1 MNRERSVATTL
12 FFRISERELRI
23 DCSCSVNS
31 FSQATGFVCRA
42 ARRHGLCP
50 AGVAAAGDRIGQ
62 LVHSAGQIFE
72 QYCHCGV
79 LLRPYRLDL
88 GDLGIAEPDFT
99 SYVDQRPPLMPSVT
113 APAVCSPEV
122 RPPGS
127 YGNGNYNQSNYCP
140 KSFAFHW
147 YTSQCV
153 CLSA

>member
-1 MNRERSVATTL
+1 MNRERSVVMTL

-42 ARRHGLCP
+42 ARRHGLSCP

-79 LLRPYRLDL
+79 LLRPYQLDL
-88 GDLGIAEPDFT
+88 RNLGIPDPDST
-99 SYVDQRPPLMPSVT
+99 SYAAQRPPLIPSST
-113 APAVCSPEV
+113 PPPLCPPEV
-122 RPPGS
+122 PPPAT
-127 YGNGNYNQSNYCP
+127 Y
-140 KSFAFHW
+140 A
-147 YTSQCV
+147 
-153 CLSA
+153 